1 MFIVSNI
8 NPRYVIFC
16 AGEKVFLSGCIENP
30 KRRNIFIFLMLLER
44 HSSYVTPNIIRS
56 SMKIAVMIPSNLK
69 AGIGD
74 FLSLV
79 NCLGPEKNPFGN
91 TTNFK
96 SLDPA
101 KKSKVFCS
109 FF

>member
-1 MFIVSNI
+1 MFIESNM
-8 NPRYVIFC
+8 NLRYVIFC
-16 AGEKVFLSGCIENP
+16 VGEKIFLSGCIENP
-30 KRRNIFIFLMLLER
+30 KRRNIFIVLMLLER
-44 HSSYVTPNIIRS
+44 HSSYVTPNIRRA

-69 AGIGD
+69 ACIGG

-79 NCLGPEKNPFGN
+79 NFLGPEENPFGN

-101 KKSKVFCS
+101 KK
-109 FF
+109 